1 MGSRSRPFFGW
12 RVVAAT
18 FVLAVFGWGAGFYGP
33 PVYLHAVV
41 ERTGWSVALVSAA
54 VTTHFLVGA
63 MVVANIPRLYRGLG
77 VPWITGLGAVLLASG
92 VWGWAVAREPWQL
105 FASAFAS
112 GAGWVALGAAAVNAI
127 LAPWFVRRRPAA
139 LAMAYN
145 GASVGGIVFSPL
157 WVVLIGSVGFA
168 GGAMIVGLVMVP
180 VVALLAI
187 FIFAKTPE
195 AMGQAPDGDAPGQPP
210 AVVTSP
216 RARALPGSALWRDT
230 GFLTLA
236 AGMALTLFAQLGLL
250 AHLYSLLVPTLG
262 PQGAGLAM
270 GAATA
275 AAIFGRTVVGWTLKP
290 SADRRIVAMASISV
304 QIAGAIALVTAGG
317 AHVPLL
323 IAGVLLFGFGI
334 GNATSL
340 PPMIAQVEFVKDDV
354 ARVVPLIVAIAQ
366 ATYAFAPALFG
377 LLRSEVAD
385 ANGGMALLVAAAAV
399 QIAAIGSF
407 WLGRKRPLAR
417 ELRSARIPSA

>member
-1 MGSRSRPFFGW
+1 
-12 RVVAAT
+12 
-18 FVLAVFGWGAGFYGP
+18 
-33 PVYLHAVV
+33 
-41 ERTGWSVALVSAA
+41 
-54 VTTHFLVGA
+54 
-63 MVVANIPRLYRGLG
+63 
-77 VPWITGLGAVLLASG
+77 
-92 VWGWAVAREPWQL
+92 
-105 FASAFAS
+105 
-112 GAGWVALGAAAVNAI
+112 
-127 LAPWFVRRRPAA
+127 
-139 LAMAYN
+139 
-145 GASVGGIVFSPL
+145 
-157 WVVLIGSVGFA
+157 
-168 GGAMIVGLVMVP
+168 
-180 VVALLAI
+180 
-187 FIFAKTPE
+187 
-195 AMGQAPDGDAPGQPP
+195 
-210 AVVTSP
+210 
-216 RARALPGSALWRDT
+216 
-230 GFLTLA
+230 
-236 AGMALTLFAQLGLL
+236 MALTLFAQLGLL